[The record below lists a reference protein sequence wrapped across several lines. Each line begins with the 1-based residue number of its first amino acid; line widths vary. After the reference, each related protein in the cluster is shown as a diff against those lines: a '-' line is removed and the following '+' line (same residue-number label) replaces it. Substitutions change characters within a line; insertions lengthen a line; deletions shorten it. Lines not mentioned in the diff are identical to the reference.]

1 MLLQQKMLL
10 YVSNMFLIL
19 LVALRS
25 VGYPCFVSRR
35 RELGV
40 IYCGLG
46 LLIRFLAICMFCF
59 NDWMT
64 FGTFATD
71 CLLVHLLQ
79 WLVDGYDWVCSKKN
93 TETDNNK
100 TRDACYSI
108 NNKKKNFNSN
118 ICLNFIFFIVRL
130 NVAVA
135 SEDDNIGGGGSRVRW
150 QLLLYFLH
158 LIKN

>member
-1 MLLQQKMLL
+1 
-10 YVSNMFLIL
+10 MFLIL

-46 LLIRFLAICMFCF
+46 LHIRFLAICMFCF
-59 NDWMT
+59 NDCMT

-71 CLLVHLLQ
+71 
-79 WLVDGYDWVCSKKN
+79 VCWCTCCSGWSMGMTESAVKN

-108 NNKKKNFNSN
+108 NNKKR
-118 ICLNFIFFIVRL
+118 I
-130 NVAVA
+130 
-135 SEDDNIGGGGSRVRW
+135 
-150 QLLLYFLH
+150 
-158 LIKN
+158 LIRIYV